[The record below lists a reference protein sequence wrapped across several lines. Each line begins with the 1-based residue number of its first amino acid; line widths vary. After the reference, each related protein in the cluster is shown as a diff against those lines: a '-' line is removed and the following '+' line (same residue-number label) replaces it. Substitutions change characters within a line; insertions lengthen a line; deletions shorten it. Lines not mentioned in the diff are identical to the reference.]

1 MSIASHL
8 KRFSY
13 RTRALSTATAASEG
27 AALGYELSAIP
38 LAGGGTL
45 RGFVRAPRGDNA
57 RFLLF
62 FPGNAKGQL
71 AEALALLELLRDAR
85 DLGVAVWSYRGF
97 EGSDGEPSPEASAE
111 DARMQRAFLSAR
123 YGVPCE
129 RLVIAGYSMGSGIA
143 LRLCAELAVREQA
156 PSGLMLLSPFSRF
169 SPSPPHWYGRL
180 LRAHR
185 YETSD
190 WAARYRGPTLVMA
203 GSNDDV
209 LPVAVHAR
217 PLVRTLGAQARYIE
231 LPGKGHVDYLHD
243 RSLLVPAIDF
253 IQSC

>member
-1 MSIASHL
+1 MSLASHI

-13 RTRALSTATAASEG
+13 RTRALSAATPASEG
-27 AALGYELSAIP
+27 AALGYEQCALP
-38 LAGGGTL
+38 LAGGGAL
-45 RGFVRAPRGDNA
+45 RGFVRAPRVNKA
-57 RFLLF
+57 RFVLF

-71 AEALALLELLRDAR
+71 AEALALLEILRDAR

-97 EGSDGEPSPEASAE
+97 EGSDGEPSPEAIAE
-111 DARMQRAFLSAR
+111 DARMQRAFLAAR
-123 YGVPCE
+123 YGVGCE

-143 LRLCAELAVREQA
+143 LRLAAELEVREQT
-156 PSGLMLLSPFSRF
+156 PSGLLLLSPFSRF
-169 SPSPPHWYGRL
+169 SPSPSRWYGRL

-190 WAARYRGPTLVMA
+190 SAERYRGPTLVMA
-203 GSNDDV
+203 GSHDDV
-209 LPVAVHAR
+209 LPVAIHAR
-217 PLVRTLGAQARYIE
+217 PLVRTLGIHARYIE

-243 RSLLVPAIDF
+243 RVLLAPAIDF